1 MQEHFTQLM
10 LQHQQQQQQVC
21 SKVASSKVRSKLYFE
36 QHCQQQFVQTNGGP
50 GVPSSKYVS
59 FVSYKEEDTCMSGVP
74 SSKYVSFVSYE
85 EEDTCMSGVP
95 SSQVRVFRV
104 I

>member
-1 MQEHFTQLM
+1 MMQEHFTQLM

-74 SSKYVSFVSYE
+74 SSK
-85 EEDTCMSGVP
+85 
-95 SSQVRVFRV
+95 VRSKLYLTQLIVKQKKK
-104 I
+104 IC

>member
-1 MQEHFTQLM
+1 MMQEHFTQLM
-10 LQHQQQQQQVC
+10 LQHQQQQQVC
-21 SKVASSKVRSKLYFE
+21 SKVTSSKVRSKLYFE

-74 SSKYVSFVSYE
+74 SS
-85 EEDTCMSGVP
+85 
-95 SSQVRVFRV
+95 QVRVFRV